1 MKNTLRLVLIVA
13 ALCLQV
19 SVIHAQ
25 EEVPLEVTEEA
36 VITEATLSAEPVLPT
51 LFPDFIPTT
60 TNDFTKEEGFAASRL
75 EELVRDRTLDPLN
88 PTNFLQHAIARVVDH
103 GISATTVVFVILF
116 PFVAC
121 LIAFSRHVIG
131 LSGLSMYAPA
141 GLAVALLSLGII
153 RGTILFAGIL
163 LFATLGKKILSFL
176 KLPYLPRTAMILWVV
191 SFGVFGLLFL
201 STFTE
206 FFSLSVLNIFAL
218 LILILLSESFLEIQ
232 TASSPMAALQRVL
245 ETFVLGII
253 CAIVLSSELIQ
264 TFVILYPE
272 LAFLLIGAMNLVV
285 GKYIG
290 LRLTEWLRFRQL
302 ADEQE

>member
-1 MKNTLRLVLIVA
+1 MLMFVCSIFGTQVRIV
-13 ALCLQV
+13 
-19 SVIHAQ
+19 HAQ
-25 EEVPLEVTEEA
+25 EPTVFTA
-36 VITEATLSAEPVLPT
+36 TDEATVPDSTVSAETVLPT
-51 LFPDFIPTT
+51 LFPDFISTT

-75 EELVRDRTLDPLN
+75 EELVQDRVLDPIN

-121 LIAFSRHVIG
+121 LIAFARHVIG
-131 LSGLSMYAPA
+131 FSGLSMYAPA
-141 GLAVALLSLGII
+141 GLAVALLSLGIV
-153 RGTILFAGIL
+153 RGTVLFVAIL
-163 LFATLGKKILSFL
+163 LFATVGKKILSFL

-191 SFGVFGLLFL
+191 SFGVFGMLFL

-206 FFSLSVLNIFAL
+206 FLSLSVLNIFAL
-218 LILILLSESFLEIQ
+218 LIMILLSESFLEIQ
-232 TASSPMAALQRVL
+232 TASSPSAALQRVL
-245 ETFVLGII
+245 ETFVLGVI
-253 CAIVLSSELIQ
+253 CAMVLSSELIQ